1 MQNYCISQKSDGENL
16 DEFDK
21 MPAIHQSFPFYIPV
35 NAFPMWP
42 AIILSKFPCQTFTL
56 RIWYRG
62 KYTQYYMLVYGLNKI

>member
-1 MQNYCISQKSDGENL
+1 MQNYCISQKFDGENL

-42 AIILSKFPCQTFTL
+42 TIILSKFPLSNF
-56 RIWYRG
+56 
-62 KYTQYYMLVYGLNKI
+62 YTMYGIEVSIHNIIC